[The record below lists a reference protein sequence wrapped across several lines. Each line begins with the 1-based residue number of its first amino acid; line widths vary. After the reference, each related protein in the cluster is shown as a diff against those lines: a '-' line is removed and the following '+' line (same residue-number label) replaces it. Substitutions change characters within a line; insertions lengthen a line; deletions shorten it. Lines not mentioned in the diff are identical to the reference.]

1 MIGIHGVPLL
11 SEFGISLAGISEAQE
26 GFSWRR
32 LYPVDTQVLATVSG
46 EGEVWIDGKWKSI
59 APGFAYVTPP
69 GMPHA
74 YRAVRRRE
82 WNVCWVV
89 YPKNS
94 PRNAV
99 MPFPAVPEIIPF
111 SSRQL
116 WYSLEGA
123 CDAAAQETT
132 RSQTDLWVQIVHHIV
147 IRNLNAARNGGRHSL
162 ESLWGA
168 LNADLARAWS
178 LDDLARLACM
188 NKENLR
194 RVCQRELGMSPMR
207 YLTSLRISRAAE
219 LLTSTSDKL
228 LSVAERIG
236 YSDPFAFSVAFKR
249 QTGMAPSEFRS
260 SKAPHFARDDA

>member
-1 MIGIHGVPLL
+1 M
-11 SEFGISLAGISEAQE
+11 
-26 GFSWRR
+26 
-32 LYPVDTQVLATVSG
+32 
-46 EGEVWIDGKWKSI
+46 
-59 APGFAYVTPP
+59 
-69 GMPHA
+69 
-74 YRAVRRRE
+74 
-82 WNVCWVV
+82 
-89 YPKNS
+89 
-94 PRNAV
+94 
-99 MPFPAVPEIIPF
+99 
-111 SSRQL
+111 
-116 WYSLEGA
+116 
-123 CDAAAQETT
+123 
-132 RSQTDLWVQIVHHIV
+132 QIVHHIV